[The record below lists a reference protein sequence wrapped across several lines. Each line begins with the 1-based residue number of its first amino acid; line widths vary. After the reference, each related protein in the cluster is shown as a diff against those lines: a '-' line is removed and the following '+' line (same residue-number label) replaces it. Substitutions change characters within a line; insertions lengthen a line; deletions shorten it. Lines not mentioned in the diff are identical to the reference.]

1 MYGESSS
8 ERTRRRGGW
17 VLIGMQAFLPADHGY
32 RVLLAHQDAEFL
44 STMARELHHDGFAVV
59 TVTSGAQVL
68 HRWRT
73 ERPSLVVLNADL
85 PEISGF
91 DLCRM
96 IREKS
101 HTPIILVTARADDGP
116 VALGY
121 QSGAD
126 DCVTRSI
133 SALHFATRI
142 HAVLR
147 RSKTPP
153 LPSDPTKIQVGDLA
167 VDLERHQ
174 AHHGGKAVQL
184 SRMELRLMQMLM
196 MNAGKIVPTGRLYEF
211 ACCTNSTSGNSGAL
225 AAHVARLRKKLSL
238 PKSGVEAITAVP
250 GIGYGLNY
258 PRRR

>member
-1 MYGESSS
+1 MA
-8 ERTRRRGGW
+8 
-17 VLIGMQAFLPADHGY
+17 MQAFLPAEHGY
-32 RVLLAHQDAEFL
+32 GHRVLLAHQDADFL
-44 STMARELHHDGFAVV
+44 STMTQELHHDGFTVV

-68 HRWRT
+68 QRWRT

-96 IREKS
+96 IREMS
-101 HTPIILVTARADDGP
+101 HTPVILVTPRADDEP

-153 LPSDPTKIQVGDLA
+153 LPADPVKIQVGDLA
-167 VDLERHQ
+167 VDLERHL
-174 AHHGGKAVQL
+174 AHYGGKTVQL
-184 SRMELRLMQMLM
+184 TRMELRLIQMLV
-196 MNAGKIVPTGRLYEF
+196 MNAGKIVPTGRLHEF
-211 ACCTNSTSGNSGAL
+211 AGCTSSTSGNSGAL
-225 AAHVARLRKKLSL
+225 AAHVARLRRKLSL
-238 PKSGVEAITAVP
+238 PKKGVEAITAVP
-250 GIGYGLNY
+250 GIGYGLSH